1 MSTYTKQFEVDPR
14 SGKVKLAAQLDYEK
28 KSEYMFGVEVKDGGK
43 PALSDN
49 ATVGCK
55 LPPPPPPG

>member
-14 SGKVKLAAQLDYEK
+14 SGKVKLAAELDYEK
-28 KSEYMFGVEVKDGGK
+28 KTEYKFGVEVEDGGK

-49 ATVGCK
+49 ATVSCRAA
-55 LPPPPPPG
+55 PPPG

>member
-28 KSEYMFGVEVKDGGK
+28 KSEYKFGVEVKDGGK

-49 ATVGCK
+49 TTVGCRAA
-55 LPPPPPPG
+55 PPPPG